1 MKRVRSSVGD
11 KVCVYTLVKRAHLDV
26 LVVKITQ

>member
-11 KVCVYTLVKRAHLDV
+11 KVCVCSIVKRAHLGV
-26 LVVKITQ
+26 VVVKIT